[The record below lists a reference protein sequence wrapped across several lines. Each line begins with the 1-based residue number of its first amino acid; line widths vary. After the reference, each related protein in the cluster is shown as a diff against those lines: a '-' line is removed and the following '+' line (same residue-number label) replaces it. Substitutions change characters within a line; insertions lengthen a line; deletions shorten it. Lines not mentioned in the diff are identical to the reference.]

1 MAEAR
6 NTNKITKQQL
16 KALGWMATLL
26 IGAMIVLS
34 AVNHR
39 KSSAVKGVEVDIKP
53 LPNGDLLMQPVD
65 VTELIHKAFGY
76 EFQSRSV
83 RTVEIER
90 LEKVLEK
97 DPLVQDA
104 EVYLDARDFVR
115 VSVTQREPVIRII
128 DKDGWNY
135 YLDKNG
141 KRMPLSKHFTA
152 RVVVATG
159 SIPAYVPDFL
169 QRERHILRQ
178 LFLLSQDLRN
188 DAFLSAMI
196 GQVFVSSNG
205 DFILAPLIGDQKI
218 VFGKYEDAKEKMQNL
233 KIFYREAMPYEGW
246 RKYRSI
252 DVRYRGQV
260 ICK

>member
-6 NTNKITKQQL
+6 NTNKITRQQL

-159 SIPAYVPDFL
+159 NIPAYVPDFL
-169 QRERHILRQ
+169 QREKHILRQ
-178 LFLLSQDLRN
+178 LFMLSQDLRN
-188 DAFLSAMI
+188 DAFLSAMV

-218 VFGKYEDAKEKMQNL
+218 VFGKYEDAKEKIQNL

>member
-1 MAEAR
+1 MAESK
-6 NTNKITKQQL
+6 NKNKITRQQL
-16 KALGWMATLL
+16 KAMGWMATLL

-39 KSSAVKGVEVDIKP
+39 KSSAVKGVEVAIKP

-83 RTVEIER
+83 RNVEIDR

-169 QRERHILRQ
+169 QREKHILRQ

-218 VFGKYEDAKEKMQNL
+218 VFGKYEDAKEKIQNL

>member
-1 MAEAR
+1 MAEST
-6 NTNKITKQQL
+6 NKNKITRQQL
-16 KALGWMATLL
+16 KALAWMGTLL
-26 IGAMIVLS
+26 MGAMIVLS

-39 KSSAVKGVEVDIKP
+39 KSAAVKGVEVDIKP

-90 LEKVLEK
+90 LEQVLEK

-104 EVYLDARDFVR
+104 EVYLDARDYVR
-115 VSVTQREPVIRII
+115 VTVTQREPVIRII

-141 KRMPLSKHFTA
+141 TRMPLSKHFTA

-159 SIPAYVPDFL
+159 SIPVYVPDFL
-169 QRERHILRQ
+169 EREKHLLRQ
-178 LFLLSQDLRN
+178 LFLLSSDLRK
-188 DAFLSAMI
+188 DAFLNAMI
-196 GQVFVSSNG
+196 GQIFVSSNG

-218 VFGKYEDAKEKMQNL
+218 VFGKYEDAQEKIQNL